1 MKKYEFCGICKLL
14 SRKYYRM
21 RKDNYYYVCCDD
33 CMKESE
39 TILYDNMVMGHY
51 DVNNIE
57 HFNNK

>member
-39 TILYDNMVMGHY
+39 TILYDNMVMGY
-51 DVNNIE
+51 YNLE
-57 HFNNK
+57 YSY